1 MNTITLSDA
10 QPGKR
15 YCIMEIKEE
24 NRLVNRLSSMGLLCG
39 STVEICQNYKKQP
52 VLLFARDTLVAIGRE
67 ESKKI
72 MIKTRDLF
80 APALNGQLFS
90 INEYHFMIRGV
101 ENIKLNTEH
110 IAWNIKLTVFTSC

>member
-1 MNTITLSDA
+1 MNTTTLSDA

-15 YCIMEIKEE
+15 YRILEIKEE

-52 VLLFARDTLVAIGRE
+52 VLIFARDTLVAIGRE

-72 MIKTRDLF
+72 KV
-80 APALNGQLFS
+80 G
-90 INEYHFMIRGV
+90 GV
-101 ENIKLNTEH
+101 EQ
-110 IAWNIKLTVFTSC
+110 